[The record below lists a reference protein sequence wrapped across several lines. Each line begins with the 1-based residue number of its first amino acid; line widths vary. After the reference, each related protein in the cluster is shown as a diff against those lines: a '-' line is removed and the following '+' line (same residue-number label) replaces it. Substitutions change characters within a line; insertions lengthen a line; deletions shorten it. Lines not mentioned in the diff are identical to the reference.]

1 MDIEKLGR
9 TVAESAATKV
19 AGDNA
24 AKWVG
29 NVNKEIDLFSS
40 EVKRAF
46 TSSKTNL
53 PKNTPTAQIKGNF
66 AEHYAAG
73 TYNINAAI
81 NETSETMFVNESTK
95 FGSVDITGS
104 EGSIIGSK
112 YSSVAE
118 HSARFQTISYL
129 DRWRLYNYNHK
140 ESTVTIDEYCAM
152 KSISPDTVLT
162 DAIYKGQLRLVPA
175 DQIPRIQTWFN
186 QKISDPNM
194 KPEDIERLKE
204 TLSNIIDCIKTK
216 DGTESIPLTADEAY
230 RLAEL
235 AKKMDFDP
243 RKEGISTEEL
253 IERHHI
259 LKKGFNAGM
268 KAAIVAFAI
277 ASAKAIVQS
286 LIELNEKGYIDKET
300 LIQFVYSSGSSSLN
314 SFLSGSVTA
323 SLAASCASG
332 KLGAALK
339 NVSPSWIAAGVV
351 VCISSIKGGVKLAN
365 GEISKAEFANN
376 IANTISV
383 TGASFIGGAF
393 GQLALPIP
401 ILGYTLG
408 SIVGSVVAT
417 FMYDKI
423 SNRAMAFYVD
433 SGFTLFGLVD
443 QNYEIPVNILKEIG
457 VEVFEY
463 EKFEYDDF
471 KMDEFIFEE
480 FEYEQFEYE
489 QFRLSGDNNSEFT
502 FTPLR
507 RGVIGFG
514 KIGYV

>member
-1 MDIEKLGR
+1 MGLTEGIP
-9 TVAESAATKV
+9 
-19 AGDNA
+19 
-24 AKWVG
+24 
-29 NVNKEIDLFSS
+29 
-40 EVKRAF
+40 F

-66 AEHYAAG
+66 AEHHAAG

-112 YSSVAE
+112 FSNVAE
-118 HSARFQTISYL
+118 HSARFQTISYF

-140 ESTVTIDEYCAM
+140 ESPLTIDEYCV
-152 KSISPDTVLT
+152 KKNISPDTVLS
-162 DAIYKGQLRLVPA
+162 DAIYKGQSRLIPSG
-175 DQIPRIQTWFN
+175 QIPKAKLWLE
-186 QKISDPNM
+186 QKIADPYANS
-194 KPEDIERLKE
+194 EDVERYKE
-204 TLSNIIDCIKTK
+204 TLSMLTDRIKTK
-216 DGTESIPLTADEAY
+216 DGTESIPLTAEEAHRY
-230 RLAEL
+230 AEL

-243 RKEGISTEEL
+243 RKKGISTEEL
-253 IERHHI
+253 IELHHI
-259 LKKGFNAGM
+259 LKKGFKAGE
-268 KAAIVAFAI
+268 KAAVVAFAI
-277 ASAKAIVQS
+277 TSAKAIIQW
-286 LIELNEKGYIDKET
+286 LIEFNEKGYIDNET
-300 LIQFVYSSGSSSLN
+300 LMQFVYSSGSSSLN

-323 SLAASCASG
+323 SLVASCASG
-332 KLGAALK
+332 KFGAALK

-351 VCISSIKGGVKLAN
+351 VCISSIKDSVKLAN

-383 TGASFIGGAF
+383 TGASFIGGAL

-417 FMYDKI
+417 FMYDEI
-423 SNRAMAFYVD
+423 SNKAMAFYVD

-443 QNYEIPVNILKEIG
+443 QDYEIPANILKEIG

-471 KMDEFIFEE
+471 KMDEFTFEK

-489 QFRLSGDNNSEFT
+489 QFRFSGDNNSEFT

-514 KIGYV
+514 KIGYI